1 MFTASAIFYHH
12 STKTGEHHDCQ
23 ALCQGPPRVPPGQ
36 EDSRATNND
45 LKSPVLLPVSQFPL
59 LPHFKGEY
67 KKKSKS
73 RQVAS
78 DFYENP
84 L

>member
-12 STKTGEHHDCQ
+12 PTKIGEHRDCQ
-23 ALCQGPPRVPPGQ
+23 APCQGPPRVTPGQ

-45 LKSPVLLPVSQFPL
+45 PKSPVLLPVSQFPL

-67 KKKSKS
+67 KKKS
-73 RQVAS
+73 
-78 DFYENP
+78 
-84 L
+84 